1 MGIRFLLV
9 RPMRLELIRS
19 PIRPSNVRV
28 CLFRHGRNIKFC
40 NRNYY
45 NQIPRHCQ
53 YQFYYAALFD
63 AIVISAVEKMAPGHF
78 FDTLIYSLS
87 YYIATPCR
95 VFAAAQERKEFY
107 MSARINYANR
117 DFPNRPSAAPAE
129 DTGRTCGEP
138 IAASANTPAGC
149 GCSSENDSACG
160 CGCESCTPCSR
171 SVNFCETITLHESFD
186 ASDVCSSTAKIAY
199 DTSFLGYTVE
209 EMTMSA
215 QLPCGGCCPVQ
226 VYRISL
232 TGAIP
237 YIINVGS
244 VKSGCGSSVC
254 LSVSGST
261 MVDEVVGYACGGSEP
276 DLTELSCGSVTPS
289 VNVSTEQCGCS
300 GKTNVTVY
308 GCFEFSNLPS
318 LM

>member
-1 MGIRFLLV
+1 
-9 RPMRLELIRS
+9 
-19 PIRPSNVRV
+19 
-28 CLFRHGRNIKFC
+28 
-40 NRNYY
+40 
-45 NQIPRHCQ
+45 
-53 YQFYYAALFD
+53 
-63 AIVISAVEKMAPGHF
+63 
-78 FDTLIYSLS
+78 
-87 YYIATPCR
+87 
-95 VFAAAQERKEFY
+95 

-117 DFPNRPSAAPAE
+117 DFPNRPAAAPAE
-129 DTGRTCGEP
+129 DTGRTCSEP

-149 GCSSENDSACG
+149 DCSSEPDSACS

>member
-1 MGIRFLLV
+1 
-9 RPMRLELIRS
+9 
-19 PIRPSNVRV
+19 
-28 CLFRHGRNIKFC
+28 
-40 NRNYY
+40 
-45 NQIPRHCQ
+45 
-53 YQFYYAALFD
+53 
-63 AIVISAVEKMAPGHF
+63 
-78 FDTLIYSLS
+78 
-87 YYIATPCR
+87 
-95 VFAAAQERKEFY
+95 

-129 DTGRTCGEP
+129 DTGRTCSEP

-149 GCSSENDSACG
+149 DCSSEPDSACS

-244 VKSGCGSSVC
+244 VKSGCGCSVC
-254 LSVSGST
+254 LSVSGNNHT
-261 MVDEVVGYACGGSEP
+261 I
-276 DLTELSCGSVTPS
+276 VT
-289 VNVSTEQCGCS
+289 
-300 GKTNVTVY
+300 
-308 GCFEFSNLPS
+308 
-318 LM
+318 